1 MARLGVEL
9 GARAIRG
16 VRVEGWPHARTRAVE
31 IEWDRENPEEALHS
45 LRQHLGAARRIA
57 VAVDLPLLCAKRVQ
71 LPALPAAERRNIL
84 RLEPERFFAIRGED
98 VVPAVGGETDDDL
111 VFAAKEGPLAGWVA
125 ALERIAPVELVEPVP
140 AALSRALA
148 RGHVTDAVTLFDAGA
163 DGIGLVE
170 IRGGRVAAARRLF
183 GDLDAA
189 AAALAGD
196 WGDGPATIYVSPWR
210 EDRVR
215 ALAALLPAATL
226 QPLPAVADVAA
237 PFLPAYGAALAI
249 GAKPHFARTLVSPEL
264 ERTIRG
270 RHRREF
276 GLAAALCAAALVC
289 ALASLDGW
297 RARATRELTAGLQA
311 LRERAAPALALETQ
325 LEALNRQAEAIRQVR
340 AERPDPLRVLLAL
353 SRRLP
358 PGAFLRGI
366 RQSGA
371 EWQIDGYAANAA
383 RLIGELGAA
392 PEFQDVHFLSATN
405 RAQIGDRT
413 YESFAL
419 AFRYAPAP

>member
-16 VRVEGWPHARTRAVE
+16 VRVEGWHHAGTRAVE

-57 VAVDLPLLCAKRVQ
+57 VAVDLPLLYAKRVQ

-84 RLEPERFFAIRGED
+84 RLEPERFFAIRGEE
-98 VVPAVGGETDDDL
+98 VVPAVGGWGGADNDL
-111 VFAAKEGPLAGWVA
+111 VFAVREGPLAGWVA

-140 AALSRALA
+140 AALSRVLA
-148 RGHVTDAVTLFDAGA
+148 RGHVTDAVTLFDAG
-163 DGIGLVE
+163 
-170 IRGGRVAAARRLF
+170 R
-183 GDLDAA
+183 
-189 AAALAGD
+189 
-196 WGDGPATIYVSPWR
+196 P
-210 EDRVR
+210 
-215 ALAALLPAATL
+215 
-226 QPLPAVADVAA
+226 
-237 PFLPAYGAALAI
+237 
-249 GAKPHFARTLVSPEL
+249 
-264 ERTIRG
+264 IRG

-276 GLAAALCAAALVC
+276 GLAAALCGAALVC
-289 ALASLDGW
+289 ALAALDGW
-297 RARATRELTAGLQA
+297 RARATRDLTAGLQA
-311 LRERAAPALALETQ
+311 LRERAAPALALATQ
-325 LEALNRQAEAIRQVR
+325 LDVLNRQAEAIRQVR

-366 RQSGA
+366 RQSAA
-371 EWQIDGYAANAA
+371 EWQIDGHAANAA
-383 RLIGELGAA
+383 RLIGELGSP
-392 PEFQDVHFLSATN
+392 PEVQDVHFLSATN

>member
-16 VRVEGWPHARTRAVE
+16 VRVEGWPHAGTRAVE

-84 RLEPERFFAIRGED
+84 RLEPERFFAIRGEE
-98 VVPAVGGETDDDL
+98 VVPAVGGWGGADNDL
-111 VFAAKEGPLAGWVA
+111 VFAVREGPLAGWVA

-140 AALSRALA
+140 AALSRVLA

-170 IRGGRVAAARRLF
+170 IRGGHVAAARRLF
-183 GDLDAA
+183 GDLAAA

-196 WGDGPATIYVSPWR
+196 RGAGPGTIYGSPWR

-215 ALAALLPAATL
+215 PLAALLTAATL

-249 GAKPHFARTLVSPEL
+249 GAKPDFARTLVSLDL

-270 RHRREF
+270 RHRRAV
-276 GLAAALCAAALVC
+276 GLAAALVGGGPVCARVARAGWGAPAARGLSAAL
-289 ALASLDGW
+289 
-297 RARATRELTAGLQA
+297 
-311 LRERAAPALALETQ
+311 
-325 LEALNRQAEAIRQVR
+325 
-340 AERPDPLRVLLAL
+340 
-353 SRRLP
+353 
-358 PGAFLRGI
+358 
-366 RQSGA
+366 
-371 EWQIDGYAANAA
+371 
-383 RLIGELGAA
+383 
-392 PEFQDVHFLSATN
+392 
-405 RAQIGDRT
+405 
-413 YESFAL
+413 
-419 AFRYAPAP
+419 